1 MEDLADQYTKLKEEL
16 DDKDAIK
23 RYVRLKNEMDSIKV
37 EDILTQEEIFHIL
50 QIVGESKF
58 AGKEVEKIFQLTLKL
73 QKMYLDLNKF
83 KDKQLWIYTHQKTYH

>member
-1 MEDLADQYTKLKEEL
+1 MGFKASNTIIGKADPTMGLP
-16 DDKDAIK
+16 
-23 RYVRLKNEMDSIKV
+23 
-37 EDILTQEEIFHIL
+37 ILTQEEIFHIL

-58 AGKEVEKIFQLTLKL
+58 SGKEVEKIFQLTLKL